1 MFERWRRLSDNSQWI
16 QVSLVFQTL
25 QQMRDKTP
33 LSLNTPPGEVK
44 LTLAGCEER
53 NAQGMCSL
61 AGFTQIV
68 NEARIP
74 PPESE
79 LPWQEEERM
88 RRAVLAGYAS

>member
-1 MFERWRRLSDNSQWI
+1 
-16 QVSLVFQTL
+16 
-25 QQMRDKTP
+25 
-33 LSLNTPPGEVK
+33 SLNTPPGEVK

-74 PPESE
+74 ACS
-79 LPWQEEERM
+79 L
-88 RRAVLAGYAS
+88 